1 MTALHVPQR
10 VDITT
15 NTNVA
20 YKLVEHDGRGNVGR
34 EEGGEIQSGGGGG
47 GVSHE
52 YDVVNIP
59 CSRLSPQPRPASYE
73 LPRPPMEQ
81 PATATAG
88 GGGPEEV
95 VYETMSGDQ

>member
-1 MTALHVPQR
+1 MTAVHDSTK

-20 YKLVEHDGRGNVGR
+20 YNLVEHDRRNR
-34 EEGGEIQSGGGGG
+34 AQGGEWETQSGGGGG
-47 GVSHE
+47 SHE
-52 YDVVNIP
+52 YDVVNTLP
-59 CSRLSPQPRPASYE
+59 SRHPPQPRPASYE